1 MKARA
6 AVRVRSRGRPAMLLL
21 VSMTSTVAKAS
32 SSSITFSTFSTCPK
46 SANAPPRLK
55 SSKPKPETIFPLAS
69 STLA

>member
-1 MKARA
+1 
-6 AVRVRSRGRPAMLLL
+6 MLLL

-32 SSSITFSTFSTCPK
+32 SSSVTFSTFNTRPE

-55 SSKPKPETIFPLAS
+55 FSKPKPETIFPLAS